1 VQASARGRLAVH
13 GGVAGGQGIGSLGL
27 QPPAVALEA
36 IPDGISLVKKL
47 NP

>member
-1 VQASARGRLAVH
+1 VQAAARGRLAVH
-13 GGVAGGQGIGSLGL
+13 GGVAGRQGVGSLGL

-36 IPDGISLVKKL
+36 IPDGISLAEKL